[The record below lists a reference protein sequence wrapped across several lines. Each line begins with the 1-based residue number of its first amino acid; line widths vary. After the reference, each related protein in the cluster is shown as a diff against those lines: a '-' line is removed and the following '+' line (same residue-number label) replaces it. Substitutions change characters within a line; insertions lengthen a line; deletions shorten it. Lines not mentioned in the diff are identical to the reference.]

1 MGTKVCILPI
11 PVLAQLLLQGK
22 KFEVTEGIPVG
33 ATLVRGGMDQ
43 QTGSLVLVLT
53 HDSFPTILESQ
64 SPQSLR
70 IAVKEIQTSETEDA
84 EFTEEFTETVRPVDV
99 NDIPSL

>member
-1 MGTKVCILPI
+1 MGTKVCILPV

-53 HDSFPTILESQ
+53 HDSFPMIQEGTV
-64 SPQSLR
+64 PQSLTVT
-70 IAVKEIQTSETEDA
+70 VKEITTVNEIQDA
-84 EFTEEFTETVRPVDV
+84 EFKDLEQQV
-99 NDIPSL
+99 